1 MRKGNG
7 RSSAKVVAART
18 RCAETGTGRK
28 RGTAKR
34 AHMRYVTVMELGFPT
49 SQAPFPCASIQ
60 AAKETSITGSTKLLK
75 VDEFVAFCVC

>member
-1 MRKGNG
+1 
-7 RSSAKVVAART
+7 
-18 RCAETGTGRK
+18 
-28 RGTAKR
+28 
-34 AHMRYVTVMELGFPT
+34 MRYVTVMELGFPT